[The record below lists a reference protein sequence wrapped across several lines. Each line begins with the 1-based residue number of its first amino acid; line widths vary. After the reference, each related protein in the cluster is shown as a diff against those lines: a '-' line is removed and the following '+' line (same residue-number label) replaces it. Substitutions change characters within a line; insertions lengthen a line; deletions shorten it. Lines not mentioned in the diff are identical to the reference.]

1 MIRTHTPAGLAACHP
16 HSAFSSHTLCLA
28 GAKAHTQ
35 RHLVAQRTSG
45 HVCSQLPVTTFAG
58 IWSSASFLQGSGMT
72 VLSGSHVVTRWT
84 LSSPCLQTPRSPVH
98 QHYSVPSHSFLLTS
112 GLICPS
118 LWFLPIST
126 HIPLLPHSA
135 PFAVLHQISL
145 APLPLL
151 LSFHVISS
159 SYFEVTPM
167 SSQLDCFSKQPCIR
181 FLCLLFLMFS
191 HRFCEFSL
199 LVFGSSLHFLLSSL
213 FWNSCCL
220 SLFLTS
226 FLQLTSI
233 K

>member
-58 IWSSASFLQGSGMT
+58 VWSSASFLQGSGMT

-84 LSSPCLQTPRSPVH
+84 LSSPCLQTPRSPLH

-118 LWFLPIST
+118 LSINLISPYFRPYSPSPT
-126 HIPLLPHSA
+126 LSTFCSSPSDQSGSPPTPFIIPH
-135 PFAVLHQISL
+135 HQ
-145 APLPLL
+145 LL
-151 LSFHVISS
+151 LF
-159 SYFEVTPM
+159 
-167 SSQLDCFSKQPCIR
+167 
-181 FLCLLFLMFS
+181 
-191 HRFCEFSL
+191 
-199 LVFGSSLHFLLSSL
+199 
-213 FWNSCCL
+213 
-220 SLFLTS
+220 
-226 FLQLTSI
+226 
-233 K
+233 